1 MIIKEVRERISE
13 VSPNAVLFDNPSFD
27 ASIIGIEYSS
37 GAVIYN
43 LCDMVEELAKD
54 DNMSHMDAVEFI
66 DYNTVRVIP
75 YINDGVAPIICDSV
89 SLW

>member
-1 MIIKEVRERISE
+1 MIIKEVRERIKE

-27 ASIIGIEYSS
+27 ASIIDIEYSS
-37 GAVIYN
+37 GAVIYS
-43 LCDMVEELAKD
+43 LCDMMEELAEA
-54 DNMSHMDAVEFI
+54 DNITYMDAVEFI

-75 YINDGVAPIICDSV
+75 YINDGVAPIICDTV